1 MSFNTSLSSLI
12 YDPATYRE
20 EVQQS
25 TQPLSYMLN
34 PIKFENCHKCRHEI
48 GIVGGNDVSLTTTNI
63 VDLESDL
70 SGRSRILSKA
80 TCSSFVPFCRSGKKC
95 KNASPGIPY
104 ECPEC
109 QEKKYHLRPCQMISY
124 QPRIDN
130 VGYKIEQPS
139 CDDILK
145 KNQSSRMRPNSKMFS
160 KVDGITP
167 YVPSK
172 WQGSTGLAAYN

>member
-1 MSFNTSLSSLI
+1 MSLNSLI
-12 YDPATYRE
+12 YDPATYRQE
-20 EVQQS
+20 IYQS
-25 TQPLSYMLN
+25 TQPLGYLLN

-80 TCSSFVPFCRSGKKC
+80 VCGNYVPTCRSGKKC

-109 QEKKYHLRPCQMISY
+109 QEKKYHLRPCQMISNL
-124 QPRIDN
+124 PKIDN
-130 VGYKIEQPS
+130 VGYKIEQPN
-139 CDDILK
+139 CDEILRK
-145 KNQSSRMRPNSKMFS
+145 SQGSRMRPNPSMFS
-160 KVDGITP
+160 KADGITP
-167 YVPSK
+167 YSTSR
-172 WQGSTGLAAYN
+172 WQGNTGLAAYN